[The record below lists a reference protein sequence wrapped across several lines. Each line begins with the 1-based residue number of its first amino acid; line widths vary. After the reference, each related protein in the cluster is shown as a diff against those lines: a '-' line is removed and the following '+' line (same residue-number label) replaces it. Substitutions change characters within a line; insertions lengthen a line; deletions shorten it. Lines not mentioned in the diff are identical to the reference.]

1 MAEVSTGTA
10 NFGSTLVTLVKKE
23 VQQVLRND
31 LVWLQPG
38 AYLTAKLIPGSKTA
52 RFVAYGDMPIN
63 DSLVTTEGLP
73 VTPEGIPIGYQSLD
87 VQQRMRSVR
96 LTDVSMD
103 ESPHDLYAIAAEKV
117 GRNAAAVADFVVA
130 SAVLA
135 STLSTTWPNGKT
147 ARNLLVGDTATPDL
161 LNAKAI
167 RAVVARMKKRNIPT
181 FPDGTYHAMVDP
193 NVVSDLQSD
202 TAVGGWI
209 EASKY
214 GAPGQLMTGEIGKIA
229 GVRFIES
236 NVGLAVSTAGGVGGL
251 HNIYSTIFFGPD
263 YFAFGDLQTIRS
275 YLVPAQ
281 PDHADPAA
289 QSALVSWKGMYGVE
303 VMGDNVEGAMATVG
317 AGPRFVNLEHAGTI
331 DF

>member
-1 MAEVSTGTA
+1 MAEVTTGTT
-10 NFGSTLVTLVKKE
+10 NFGGTLVTLVKKE

-38 AYLTAKLIPGSKTA
+38 AYMSAKIVPGTNQA
-52 RFVAYGDMPIN
+52 RFVAYGDMPVN
-63 DSLVTTEGLP
+63 DSLVATEGAP
-73 VTPEGIPIGYQSLD
+73 MPPEAFGIGYQTLN

-96 LTDVSMD
+96 ITDVSMD
-103 ESPHDLYAIAAEKV
+103 DSPHDLYAIAAEKV
-117 GRNAAAVADFVVA
+117 GRNAAAVADFVIA
-130 SAVLA
+130 SAVLG
-135 STLSTTWPNGKT
+135 STLSTWWPNGRANRAALTTGDQLT
-147 ARNLLVGDTATPDL
+147 AATL
-161 LNAKAI
+161 
-167 RAVVARMKKRNIPT
+167 RAVVARLKKRNVPT

-214 GAPGQLMTGEIGKIA
+214 GAPEQLMNGEIGKIA

-236 NVGLAVSTAGGVGGL
+236 NVGLAVNTAGGVGSAF
-251 HNIYSTIFFGPD
+251 NIYSTVFFGPD

-275 YLVPAQ
+275 YLVP
-281 PDHADPAA
+281 PGGNHTDPAA

-303 VMGDNVEGAMATVG
+303 VMGDNVEAGMATVG
-317 AGPRFVNLEHAGTI
+317 AGPRFINLEHIGTI